1 MSDQIVLIDF
11 KKKSCGA
18 DDDESE
24 NEDTASGEESEN
36 ESEDD
41 GCGTKLR
48 AVASLICQWA
58 MFVFLVQKKEMP
70 RFRKLVIKSQIQ
82 FEFVLSLK
90 KCCPA
95 RIIGKAQGGM

>member
-48 AVASLICQWA
+48 AVASLICQ
-58 MFVFLVQKKEMP
+58 
-70 RFRKLVIKSQIQ
+70 
-82 FEFVLSLK
+82 
-90 KCCPA
+90 
-95 RIIGKAQGGM
+95 